1 MNVKKE
7 MGGGTPKKRIL
18 FYLDSLIMGGAEKI
32 GIDYLNLLNEIRKY
46 DIFLVINENNG
57 ERGNVLIERIPK
69 NIKYQFIIKEKTMER
84 LNYYKEKR
92 KKNSFYKII
101 YTFYRKKKRF
111 ERRKIK
117 EVLKEQQ
124 YDILIDFQGR
134 IPLELLNDK
143 IFMWQ
148 HLNLGQVKSI
158 EKFKENLKRIR
169 KRIVLNED
177 MKKEI
182 EKVAPELVENKVK
195 VIPNFFDIDYLKKLS
210 MDYSKLTLKEKELIK
225 ENYFFACCRID
236 RQKDLDTLIES
247 YKILKEQYHIKE
259 KLYIAGI
266 GDEKERLESLVK
278 NYNLENEIV
287 FLGLQLNPYVWMK
300 NAKFFI
306 HSSHYEGFGLVLV
319 EALITNGM
327 VISSN
332 CPVGP
337 REILEDG
344 KVGILFPVG
353 DKEKL
358 VEEILKVLTNEDLV
372 EKYREEAQRKIEEF
386 SKERVK
392 KEIIE
397 LLDEI

>member
-1 MNVKKE
+1 
-7 MGGGTPKKRIL
+7 
-18 FYLDSLIMGGAEKI
+18 MGGAEKI
-32 GIDYLNLLNEIRKY
+32 GIDYLNLLSETGMY

-57 ERGNVLIERIPK
+57 ERGNILVDRIPK
-69 NIKYQFIIKEKTMER
+69 NIKYQFIIKEKTMEK

-92 KKNSFYKII
+92 KKNSFYKIM

-111 ERRKIK
+111 ERKNIKKIL
-117 EVLKEQQ
+117 ENET
-124 YDILIDFQGR
+124 YDILIDFQS
-134 IPLELLNDK
+134 LLPFESLSNKVID
-143 IFMWQ
+143 WQ
-148 HLNLGQVKSI
+148 HLPLGKI
-158 EKFKENLKRIR
+158 KNKEKFKEFLKRIG

-182 EKVAPELVENKVK
+182 EKVAPELVEDKVK

-210 MDYSKLTLKEKELIK
+210 TDYSKLTLKEKELIK

-236 RQKDLDTLIES
+236 KQKDLDTLIES

-266 GDEKERLESLVK
+266 GDEKERLELLVK

-300 NAKFFI
+300 NAEFFI

-344 KVGILFPVG
+344 KVGILFSVG

-358 VEEILKVLTNEDLV
+358 IEETLKILTNEDLV
-372 EKYREEAQRKIEEF
+372 KKYRKEAQRKIEEF

-392 KEIIE
+392 KEIIK